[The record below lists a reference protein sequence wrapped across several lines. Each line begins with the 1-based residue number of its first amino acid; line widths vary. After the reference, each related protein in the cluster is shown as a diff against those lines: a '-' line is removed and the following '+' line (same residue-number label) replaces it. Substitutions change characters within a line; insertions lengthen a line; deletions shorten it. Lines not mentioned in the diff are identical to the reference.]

1 MTRAFDFEVPD
12 LSAKEFVKE
21 LLCIK
26 TRDRGFYAAAA
37 WFLLSIF
44 YLFIIHFYTFYLIAT
59 LKIVQSIVYYGTT
72 MSVYFFSRII
82 LGYMIEWF

>member
-12 LSAKEFVKE
+12 LSARDFIKE

-26 TRDRGFYAAAA
+26 TRDRLSISII

-44 YLFIIHFYTFYLIAT
+44 YLFIIHFYTFYLIAS
-59 LKIVQSIVYYGTT
+59 LKIVQSFVYYGTT

-82 LGYMIEWF
+82 LGYILEWV

>member
-12 LSAKEFVKE
+12 LSAKQFVKD
-21 LLCIK
+21 LLFIK
-26 TRDRGFYAAAA
+26 TRDSLFYVAAT

-44 YLFIIHFYTFYLIAT
+44 YLFIVHFYTFYLFAS
-59 LKIVQSIVYYGTT
+59 LKLVQSVVYYVST

-82 LGYMIEWF
+82 LGYILEWV

>member
-12 LSAKEFVKE
+12 LSVKEFIKD

-26 TRDRGFYAAAA
+26 TRDRLSISIV

-44 YLFIIHFYTFYLIAT
+44 YLFIVHFYTFYLVT
-59 LKIVQSIVYYGTT
+59 SLKIVQTIVFYGST
-72 MSVYFFSRII
+72 MSVYVFSRIV
-82 LGYMIEWF
+82 LGYILEWI